1 MLRNRVSNSL
11 PRASL
16 AVLFVVVV
24 VVVYVA
30 VVFVAVVYVAV
41 VCCLTQPL

>member
-16 AVLFVVVV
+16 AVLFVV